1 MIRTLLAIIFSLVI
15 TLTMSSLSNWAHEGH
30 EHDQEESK
38 QQAVNIVGNLVGEE
52 SGKIQLQ
59 CPVMKTWFV
68 PDEKTDKMVY
78 KDKTYYFC
86 CKGCKPMFEKDPDKY
101 LKG

>member
-1 MIRTLLAIIFSLVI
+1 MLRILLVLVFGLAT
-15 TLTMSSLSNWAHEGH
+15 TLTTFNSTTWAHEGH

-38 QQAVNIVGNLVGEE
+38 QQTVNIVGNVVGEE
-52 SGKIQLQ
+52 SGKIKLQ
-59 CPVMKTWFV
+59 CPVMKNWFV

-101 LKG
+101 LR

>member
-1 MIRTLLAIIFSLVI
+1 MLKILLVLVFGLAI
-15 TLTMSSLSNWAHEGH
+15 TLTTFNSTTWAHEGH

-38 QQAVNIVGNLVGEE
+38 QQTVNIVGNVVGEE
-52 SGKIQLQ
+52 SGKIKLQ
-59 CPVMKTWFV
+59 CPVMKTWFM
-68 PDEKTDKMVY
+68 PDEKSDKMVY